1 MSRRSDPWAAGDGFR
16 KAGDLASD
24 RLIRRA
30 IGGECSAM
38 NRSRG
43 AIGALLACL
52 VVVGCGPR
60 SISPPALTAS
70 PAAAAPTAS
79 LAPPTPTAGL
89 AAAASPSPTSP
100 TVAEI
105 ADLRSRIRAN
115 PSDAAALR
123 DLGLALLQ
131 RVRETADPSLYAQ
144 ADEALGR
151 AHDLDPEEPLV
162 EVGIGGLQLGR
173 HQFKQALETA
183 RSVLTIL
190 PDLPAARAI
199 EVDSLVEL
207 GRYAEADKAAARLL
221 TLRPDIVSLPRVSY
235 LRELHGDI
243 DGAIEAMRA
252 AAQSP
257 GLAPEN
263 IAYVTT
269 LLGSLLVRT
278 GDLVGAD
285 AAYQRALDLVPD
297 HAPAIAG
304 LGRLAI
310 GRGDL
315 DEAIA
320 DFRRASD
327 ILPLPEYVIALG
339 ETQQLAGE
347 SAGSA
352 ASYALAR
359 AEIRLFESAG
369 VAVDLELALFEADHG
384 DPQRALELADPA
396 YARAPTVRAADARA
410 WALHRLGRDVEARR
424 SADEALRLGSTDPVL
439 RFHSGAIAAT
449 LGDAA
454 TARRDLN
461 QALAADAGF
470 SPTGADE
477 ARRILAGL
485 PG

>member
-1 MSRRSDPWAAGDGFR
+1 MP
-16 KAGDLASD
+16 
-24 RLIRRA
+24 LIRWWS
-30 IGGECSAM
+30 GDECSAM

-52 VVVGCGPR
+52 LVAGCG
-60 SISPPALTAS
+60 SGSTGAPPTGVPPPTGAPPPTAS
-70 PAAAAPTAS
+70 PATAQGSVAPAAFV
-79 LAPPTPTAGL
+79 
-89 AAAASPSPTSP
+89 SPLPASP

-105 ADLRSRIRAN
+105 ADLRSRIGAN
-115 PSDAAALR
+115 PGDASALR

-144 ADEALGR
+144 AEEARGR
-151 AHDLDPEEPLV
+151 AHQLDPEDPLV

-173 HQFKQALETA
+173 HEFKQALETG
-183 RSVLTIL
+183 RKVLGML

-199 EVDSLVEL
+199 EVDALIEL
-207 GRYAEADKAAARLL
+207 GRYADADKAAARLL

-235 LRELHGDI
+235 PRELHGDI
-243 DGAIEAMRA
+243 KGAIEAMRA

-269 LLGSLLVRT
+269 LLGSLLVRA
-278 GDLVGAD
+278 GDLTGAD
-285 AAYQRALDLVPD
+285 AAYRRALDLVPN

-315 DEAIA
+315 ADATA

-339 ETQQLAGE
+339 ETQQLAGD

-352 ASYALAR
+352 ASYGLAR

-384 DPQRALELADPA
+384 DPQRALELADAA

-410 WALHRLGRDVEARR
+410 WALHRLGRNVEAR
-424 SADEALRLGSTDPVL
+424 ANEDEALRLGSKDPLL
-439 RFHSGAIAAT
+439 RFHSGAISAA
-449 LGDAA
+449 LGDSR
-454 TARRDLN
+454 TARRDLTM
-461 QALAADAGF
+461 ALEADAGF

-477 ARRILAGL
+477 ARRIIASLTH
-485 PG
+485 